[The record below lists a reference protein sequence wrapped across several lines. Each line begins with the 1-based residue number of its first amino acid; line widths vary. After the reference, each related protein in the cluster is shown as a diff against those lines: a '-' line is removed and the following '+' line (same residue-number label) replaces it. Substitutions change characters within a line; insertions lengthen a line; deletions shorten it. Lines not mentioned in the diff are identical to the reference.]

1 MNTSLRL
8 FSRFC
13 SLVLITC
20 TYHLSTAQ
28 VTSKDYAVL
37 LQCEVDTVAPAVTI
51 KWPTDNNATGY
62 RIFKKQRDAVS
73 WGTALATLNATAT
86 SYVDN
91 NVAKGEAVEY
101 YVQRTHAGRLA
112 HGYIF
117 ANIVAQPIAHRGHVL
132 LLIDQNYAAPLNAE
146 IENLKWD
153 IIKDGWAL
161 TTRVIPRASTPA
173 QVKSIIQQTQQQTNK
188 PTTIYILGRVAV
200 PYSGG
205 FRAEQGQVFPPDG
218 HAEHGGAWPTDMY
231 YATLND
237 DFWTDVTVNDTTPDR
252 VQNRNIPGDGKFD
265 QMFIGNE
272 PAQLEV
278 GRVDLVNMP
287 AFNKSDT
294 ALIKQYLE
302 KATRFRNGQTEVVN
316 RGLIDDNFGPMSGE
330 AFAASAWR
338 AFSTMFGD
346 SIDAADYMT
355 ETKKRNY
362 LFTYGAGAGT
372 YTSASGVAN
381 TNQFV
386 NDSVTQMFTMLFG
399 SYFGDWDSQN
409 NLLRAPLASPNGGLM
424 NVWSGRPHWHFHHMA
439 SGLHTGFAAKLTS
452 NNFFSND
459 VQPSGYVH
467 NICPTFVSINM
478 MGDPTLRLHMRAHN
492 TQLQAQAINNG
503 MHINLQ
509 WTATTGAYGYLLS
522 KSRNPF
528 DGFSHPILLSANAT
542 SFLDTVPYFGTGNYL
557 IRPVFLEHTQSGF
570 YLNPLPGSIDS
581 AVSVNP
587 NSISKNTFNPMA
599 SVSLFPNPSSQT
611 VWITTAQEYE
621 ALTVEFYN
629 LMGTNVLNCLINAG
643 EPIAVDMLAPGTYF
657 VKVHTNNGSSMQKLI
672 ITR

>member
-1 MNTSLRL
+1 MNSLLQSFFKPWL
-8 FSRFC
+8 FV
-13 SLVLITC
+13 LVTC
-20 TYHLSTAQ
+20 WHQLAVAQ
-28 VTSKDYAVL
+28 VSSVDYAVL
-37 LQCEVDTVAPAVTI
+37 LQCEVDTITPSVTI
-51 KWPTDNNATGY
+51 KWPADNSATGY
-62 RIFKKQRDAVS
+62 RIFKKQRDGVS
-73 WGTALATLNATAT
+73 WGAALATLNASAT
-86 SYVDN
+86 SYTDN
-91 NVAKGEAVEY
+91 NITKGDAVEY
-101 YVQRTHAGRLA
+101 YVQRTHTGRLA
-112 HGYIF
+112 HGYIY
-117 ANIVAQPIAHRGHVL
+117 ASIVAPPILNRGHVL
-132 LLIDQNYAAPLNAE
+132 LLIDQNYAAPLNIE

-161 TTRVIPRASTPA
+161 TTRVVPRSSTAA

-188 PTTIYILGRVAV
+188 PTTLYILGRVAV

-237 DFWTDVTVNDTTPDR
+237 DFWTDITVNDNTPAR
-252 VQNRNIPGDGKFD
+252 AQNRNIPGDGKFD

-278 GRVDLVNMP
+278 GRVDLVNLP

-302 KATRFRNGQTEVVN
+302 KATRFRNGQTQVVN
-316 RGLIDDNFGPMSGE
+316 RALIDDNFGAMSGE

-346 SIDAADYMT
+346 SIDAADYIT

-362 LFTYGAGAGT
+362 LFTYGCGAGT

-381 TNQFV
+381 TNQFT
-386 NDSVTQMFTMLFG
+386 NDSVTQIFTMLFG
-399 SYFGDWDSQN
+399 SYFGDWDSEN
-409 NLLRAPLASPNGGLM
+409 NLLRAPLASANGGLM

-439 SGLHTGFAAKLTS
+439 SGLHTGYAAKLTS

-467 NICPTFVSINM
+467 NICPTFISINM
-478 MGDPTLRLHMRAHN
+478 MGDPTLRLHTRAHN
-492 TQLQAQAINNG
+492 TQLQAQAANNG
-503 MHINLQ
+503 MHISLQ
-509 WTATTGAYGYLLS
+509 WTPTAGVYGYLIS

-528 DGFSHPILLSANAT
+528 DGFGHPILLSANNT
-542 SFLDTVPYFGTGNYL
+542 SYVDTVPFFGTGHYL
-557 IRPVFLEHTQSGF
+557 IRPVFLEHTPSGY

-587 NSISKNTFNPMA
+587 NGIKNDRSNQ
-599 SVSLFPNPSSQT
+599 SVSVLLYPNPSKQT
-611 VWITTAQEYE
+611 IWIKSTIENEPIA
-621 ALTVEFYN
+621 VEFYN
-629 LMGTNVLNCLINAG
+629 LLGNKVHNCAAEAG
-643 EPIAVDMLAPGTYF
+643 IVIAVDMLIPGTYY
-657 VKVHTNNGSSMQKLI
+657 VKVYTQNGMSVQKLL